1 MLSYL
6 LGLKRYLTMLC
17 KSRKVISKTTLTQ
30 QLFVSYISFY
40 TYKAKQYLTMVTA
53 VAFDNSG
60 KTCVLRKEE
69 PLLYFT
75 LCPECVGGI

>member
-6 LGLKRYLTMLC
+6 LGLKSYLTMLC
-17 KSRKVISKTTLTQ
+17 KSSKVISKTTFTQ
-30 QLFVSYISFY
+30 RLFVFYI
-40 TYKAKQYLTMVTA
+40 YKAEHSLTTVTA

-60 KTCVLRKEE
+60 KTCVLKKEE